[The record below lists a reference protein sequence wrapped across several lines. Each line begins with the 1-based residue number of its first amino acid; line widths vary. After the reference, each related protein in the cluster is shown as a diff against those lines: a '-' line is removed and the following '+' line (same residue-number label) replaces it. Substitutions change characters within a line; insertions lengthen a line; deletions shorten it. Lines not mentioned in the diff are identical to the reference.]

1 MDSSH
6 SSVGSGAI
14 DQSQSTKGL
23 LSIFQKNSSDTIS
36 PIRNDGLATSL
47 AQQHR
52 KQTKADSK
60 RIMAT
65 AKAIA
70 DDESHPN
77 QEEVC
82 VESVMS

>member
-1 MDSSH
+1 MGSSH
-6 SSVGSGAI
+6 SSIDSSSI
-14 DQSQSTKGL
+14 DQSQSTRGL
-23 LSIFQKNSSDTIS
+23 LSIFHKNSTEATIN
-36 PIRNDGLATSL
+36 PKQNYGGGLATHL

-70 DDESHPN
+70 DDDSHPD
-77 QEEVC
+77 QDEVC
-82 VESVMS
+82 SCD